1 MNSKITLLDLLPEGK
16 DLIYEKKKL
25 RTTCLMTNL
34 FCLLSKKYTTDT
46 IMLHNI
52 QFGKNL
58 TVFPNDSVSKQV
70 TSVIKL
76 PSKTFT
82 DIYNGHS
89 VPPGLV
95 S

>member
-1 MNSKITLLDLLPEGK
+1 
-16 DLIYEKKKL
+16 
-25 RTTCLMTNL
+25 
-34 FCLLSKKYTTDT
+34 
-46 IMLHNI
+46 MLHNI

-95 S
+95 SWVQYMKEQKSRYLISAGLETDVYASAGQLLMNKSSS